1 MAYLEVKNISKA
13 FAKHEVLKDL
23 SLDLRRGE
31 CVVVFGPSGAGKTTL
46 MRIIAGVMEPDG
58 GEVWMDGQSVMDI
71 GPESRGV
78 AMAFQNFAL
87 YPHMDAFEN
96 IASPLRARGLKDQEI
111 KRRVNDIAALL
122 RIDHVLDHTPRQL
135 SNGQKQRTS
144 LARSLVHG
152 PSVLMLDDPLRNV
165 DAKIRYEMRLELPRI
180 FRQYQSTVLYVT
192 QDYREAL
199 ALGDRIGVLL
209 DGSFQQIDTPAGVY
223 GGPNNRRIASLFG
236 DPPINLLPI
245 RPRQDAAGVLQAEI
259 GGHPVVL
266 PSARSNLAGRDCVLG
281 IRPEHVQF
289 GFEAAHDGIPVE
301 LGAVTPFN
309 VRTVMLLRT
318 DDATEFL
325 ASRPE
330 DSRLD
335 AERGHRRGWAR
346 IDLDK
351 ALYFDSASGARL

>member
-1 MAYLEVKNISKA
+1 
-13 FAKHEVLKDL
+13 
-23 SLDLRRGE
+23 
-31 CVVVFGPSGAGKTTL
+31 
-46 MRIIAGVMEPDG
+46 
-58 GEVWMDGQSVMDI
+58 MDGQSVMDI

-78 AMAFQNFAL
+78 AMAFRTSRRHGRLRKHRQ
-87 YPHMDAFEN
+87 
-96 IASPLRARGLKDQEI
+96 PLRARGLKDQEI

-192 QDYREAL
+192 QDSREAL

-223 GGPNNRRIASLFG
+223 RGPNNQRI
-236 DPPINLLPI
+236 
-245 RPRQDAAGVLQAEI
+245 GVCSAI
-259 GGHPVVL
+259 L
-266 PSARSNLAGRDCVLG
+266 PSTCCLAVAARRRAGIVRAEMVVTRSRCRSAPQPGRARLRGIRRARAIWLRSGARASRSNWASDTVQCAWSCCCVPTM
-281 IRPEHVQF
+281 RPSF
-289 GFEAAHDGIPVE
+289 SPS
-301 LGAVTPFN
+301 
-309 VRTVMLLRT
+309 
-318 DDATEFL
+318 
-325 ASRPE
+325 SR

-335 AERGHRRGWAR
+335 AERGHRRLHASTSTR
-346 IDLDK
+346 RH
-351 ALYFDSASGARL
+351 FDSASGAGCRSATRWYHSEARWCTSASRPQPVPS